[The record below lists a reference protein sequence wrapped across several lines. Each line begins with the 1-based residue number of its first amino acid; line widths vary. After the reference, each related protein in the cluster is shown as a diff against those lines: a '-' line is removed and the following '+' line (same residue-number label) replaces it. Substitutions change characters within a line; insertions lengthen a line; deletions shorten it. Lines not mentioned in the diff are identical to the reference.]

1 MWYDTELQCP
11 LQTQDCVP
19 QFKIAFTPI
28 GRPAAHGAEV
38 TNLKLQS
45 ASQPPRLQTA
55 HPLARLRWCAIRFGL
70 IRGGHVA
77 EVTASGVESRSTR
90 SSD

>member
-1 MWYDTELQCP
+1 MIPQDP
-11 LQTQDCVP
+11 LQAQDFVA

-38 TNLKLQS
+38 TNLNYNIPTPHGYNTSYCKS
-45 ASQPPRLQTA
+45 
-55 HPLARLRWCAIRFGL
+55 HWKAIRFGL

-77 EVTASGVESRSTR
+77 EATASGVESRSTR
-90 SSD
+90 FF